1 MTGHL
6 KLLIVSLIVGILAIP
21 LLVLYVN
28 HLSSQRNADLQRSR
42 VESCERTYHS
52 FPLMFQPFFP
62 ADPAVWTERQLQD
75 WEKLGARADELA
87 AGCSQQ
93 TNLEGGQP

>member
-1 MTGHL
+1 MSLLLRNLVALSLFGML
-6 KLLIVSLIVGILAIP
+6 AVVGWGFKLLVDNQHAI
-21 LLVLYVN
+21 
-28 HLSSQRNADLQRSR
+28 QQSR
-42 VESCERTYHS
+42 VASCERTYHS

-62 ADPAVWTERQLQD
+62 SNPADWSEQQLRD

-93 TNLEGGQP
+93 TKPKGG